1 MFFIPYKRT
10 IDTRGRML
18 SFHAPGKDGIE
29 VAADAKMIPS
39 GVNWIDAVRP
49 DPREIAFLERTL
61 GIEVPALETLSEI
74 ETSSRLRSEN
84 DWLYLSI
91 PMIHRAD
98 GFMPALTP
106 LGFVLSKDILLTV
119 RFKHMKAFD
128 DVPGTLSRC
137 PAQAGGPGA
146 LVAILEV
153 IVDHIADVLEGVGS
167 DLDCLSEEVFGT
179 TTANVRRHKP
189 REDGEQLRLVLRK
202 VGRNGD
208 LTSKIED
215 LLLGMARMVPYLAAN
230 APYLEA
236 GIRAK
241 LESLQ
246 RDIASL
252 NDFETHLT
260 DKIQFLL
267 DATLGL
273 TNIDQNNIFRILTV
287 VSVIGI
293 PPTFVASMYGMNF
306 KNIPEYD
313 WSYGYQYGLL
323 LIALSAIVP
332 IIWFKWRGWW

>member
-1 MFFIPYKRT
+1 M
-10 IDTRGRML
+10 
-18 SFHAPGKDGIE
+18 SFHSAGKDGLE
-29 VAADAKMIPS
+29 VATDAKTIPS
-39 GVNWIDAVRP
+39 GVSWIDAERP
-49 DPREIAFLERTL
+49 DPQEIAFLERTL
-61 GIEVPALETLSEI
+61 GIEVPTLETLSEI
-74 ETSSRLRSEN
+74 ETSSRLRTEK

-91 PMIHRAD
+91 PMIYRAD

-106 LGFVLSKDILLTV
+106 LGFVLSKDVLLTV
-119 RFKHMKAFD
+119 RFKPMKAFD
-128 DVPGTLSRC
+128 DVETISRRL
-137 PAQAGGPGA
+137 AQTGGPGV

-153 IVDHIADVLEGVGS
+153 IVDHAADVLESVGG
-167 DLDCLSEEVFGT
+167 DLDCLSEEIFGT
-179 TTANVRRHKP
+179 NAANARRHKP

-202 VGRNGD
+202 VGRKGD

-215 LLLGMARMVPYLAAN
+215 LLLGMARMVPYVAAN
-230 APYLEA
+230 AAPDLEV

-252 NDFETHLT
+252 NDYETHLT

-313 WSYGYQYGLL
+313 WSFGYQYGLL

-332 IIWFKWRGWW
+332 MIWFKWRGWW

>member
-1 MFFIPYKRT
+1 
-10 IDTRGRML
+10 ML
-18 SFHAPGKDGIE
+18 SFHAAGKDGIE
-29 VAADAKMIPS
+29 AAMDAKTIPS

-49 DPREIAFLERTL
+49 DAQDIAFLKRTL
-61 GIEVPALETLSEI
+61 GIEVPTLETLSEI
-74 ETSSRLRSEN
+74 ETSSRLRSAK

-106 LGFVLSKDILLTV
+106 LGFVLSQDILLTV
-119 RFKHMKAFD
+119 RFEHMKAFD
-128 DVPGTLSRC
+128 DVLDTVSRH
-137 PAQAGGPGA
+137 PMQAGGPGA
-146 LVAILEV
+146 LIAILEA
-153 IVDHIADVLEGVGS
+153 IVDHAADVLEGVGG
-167 DLDCLSEEVFGT
+167 DLDCLSEQIFGT
-179 TTANVRRHKP
+179 NAANAQRHKP
-189 REDGEQLRLVLRK
+189 REDGDQLRLVLRK

-215 LLLGMARMVPYLAAN
+215 LLLGMARMVPYVAAN
-230 APYLEA
+230 ATPYLEA
-236 GIRAK
+236 DIRAK
-241 LESLQ
+241 FKSLQ

-252 NDFETHLT
+252 NDYETHLT

-313 WSYGYQYGLL
+313 WAHGYQYGLL

>member
-1 MFFIPYKRT
+1 
-10 IDTRGRML
+10 ML
-18 SFHAPGKDGIE
+18 SFHSSGKAGTE
-29 VAADAKMIPS
+29 AGTDAKTIPS
-39 GVNWIDAVRP
+39 EVNWIDAVRP
-49 DPREIAFLERTL
+49 DPQEIAFLERTL
-61 GIEVPALETLSEI
+61 KIAVPTPETLSEI
-74 ETSSRLRSEN
+74 ETSSRLRSEK

-91 PMIHRAD
+91 PMIHLAD

-106 LGFVLSKDILLTV
+106 LGFVLSKDVLLTV

-128 DVPGTLSRC
+128 DVQEILSRC

-153 IVDHIADVLEGVGS
+153 IVDHAADVLEGVGR
-167 DLDCLSEEVFGT
+167 DLDGLSEEIFGT
-179 TTANVRRHKP
+179 NAANARRHRP
-189 REDGEQLRLVLRK
+189 RADGDKLRGVTRK
-202 VGRNGD
+202 IGRNGD

-215 LLLGMARMVPYLAAN
+215 LLLGMARMLPYVAAN
-230 APYLEA
+230 AAPYLEA

-241 LESLQ
+241 LKSLQ

-252 NDFETHLT
+252 NDYETHLT
-260 DKIQFLL
+260 DKIHFLL

-293 PPTFVASMYGMNF
+293 PPTFFASMWGMNF
-306 KNIPEYD
+306 KNIHEYD
-313 WSYGYQYGLL
+313 WTYGYEFGLFIIAVSA
-323 LIALSAIVP
+323 LIP

>member
-1 MFFIPYKRT
+1 
-10 IDTRGRML
+10 ML
-18 SFHAPGKDGIE
+18 SFHSAGKAGIE
-29 VAADAKMIPS
+29 VAMDAKSIPS

-49 DPREIAFLERTL
+49 DPQEIAFLERTL

-74 ETSSRLRSEN
+74 ETSSRLRSEK

-106 LGFVLSKDILLTV
+106 LGFVLSKDVLVTV
-119 RFKHMKAFD
+119 RFKHMKALD
-128 DVPGTLSRC
+128 GVRKTLSRC

-146 LVAILEV
+146 LIAILEA
-153 IVDHIADVLEGVGS
+153 IVDHAADVLEGVAG
-167 DLDCLSEEVFGT
+167 DLDCRSEEVFGSDHAT
-179 TTANVRRHKP
+179 PRRHKP

-215 LLLGMARMVPYLAAN
+215 QLLGMARMVPYVAAN
-230 APYLEA
+230 AAPYLEA
-236 GIRAK
+236 GIRVK
-241 LESLQ
+241 LKSLQ

-252 NDFETHLT
+252 NDYETHLT
-260 DKIQFLL
+260 DKIHFLL

-293 PPTFVASMYGMNF
+293 PPTFFASMWGMNF
-306 KNIPEYD
+306 KNIHEYD
-313 WSYGYQYGLL
+313 WTYGYEFGLFIIAVSA
-323 LIALSAIVP
+323 LIP

>member
-1 MFFIPYKRT
+1 
-10 IDTRGRML
+10 ML
-18 SFHAPGKDGIE
+18 SFHAAGKDRIE
-29 VAADAKMIPS
+29 VAMDATTIPFE
-39 GVNWIDAVRP
+39 VNWIDALRP
-49 DPREIAFLERTL
+49 DAQDIAFLERTL
-61 GIEVPALETLSEI
+61 KIEVPTLERLSEI
-74 ETSSRLRSEN
+74 ETSSRLRSEK

-91 PMIHRAD
+91 PMIHWAD
-98 GFMPALTP
+98 GFMPALAP

-119 RFKHMKAFD
+119 RFKQMKALD
-128 DVPGTLSRC
+128 DALETISRC

-146 LVAILEV
+146 LAAILAA
-153 IVDHIADVLEGVGS
+153 IVDRAADVLEGVGG
-167 DLDCLSEEVFGT
+167 DLDGLSEEIFGST
-179 TTANVRRHKP
+179 AANVRRHKP

-215 LLLGMARMVPYLAAN
+215 LLLGMARMVPYVAAN
-230 APYLEA
+230 AAPYLEA
-236 GIRAK
+236 DIRAK
-241 LESLQ
+241 LKSLQ

-252 NDFETHLT
+252 NDYETHLT

-313 WSYGYQYGLL
+313 WSFGYQYALL

>member
-1 MFFIPYKRT
+1 
-10 IDTRGRML
+10 ML
-18 SFHAPGKDGIE
+18 SFHSPGKGGRE
-29 VAADAKMIPS
+29 VAMDAKAIPS
-39 GVNWIDAVRP
+39 EVNWIDAVRP
-49 DPREIAFLERTL
+49 DSREIAFLERTL
-61 GIEVPALETLSEI
+61 RIAVPTLETLAEI
-74 ETSSRLRSEN
+74 ETSSRLRSAK

-91 PMIHRAD
+91 PMLHRAD

-106 LGFVLSKDILLTV
+106 LGFVMSKDILLTV
-119 RFKHMKAFD
+119 RFEHMKVFD
-128 DVPGTLSRC
+128 DVMDTVSRH
-137 PAQAGGPGA
+137 PIEAGGPGA
-146 LVAILEV
+146 LIAILEA
-153 IVDHIADVLEGVGS
+153 IVDHAADVLEGVGG
-167 DLDCLSEEVFGT
+167 DLDYLSEQIFGT
-179 TTANVRRHKP
+179 NAANARHHKP
-189 REDGEQLRLVLRK
+189 RESGEQLRLVLRK
-202 VGRNGD
+202 VGRNRD

-215 LLLGMARMVPYLAAN
+215 LLLGMARMVPYVAAN
-230 APYLEA
+230 AAPYLEA
-236 GIRAK
+236 DIRAK
-241 LESLQ
+241 LKSLQ

-252 NDFETHLT
+252 NDYETHLT

>member
-1 MFFIPYKRT
+1 
-10 IDTRGRML
+10 ML
-18 SFHAPGKDGIE
+18 SFHSAGKDGLE
-29 VAADAKMIPS
+29 VATDAKAIPS
-39 GVNWIDAVRP
+39 GVSWIDAERP
-49 DPREIAFLERTL
+49 DPQEIAFLERTL
-61 GIEVPALETLSEI
+61 GIEVPTLETLSEI

-91 PMIHRAD
+91 PMIHWAD

-106 LGFVLSKDILLTV
+106 LGFVLSKDVLLTV
-119 RFKHMKAFD
+119 RFKPMKAFD
-128 DVPGTLSRC
+128 DVETISRRL
-137 PAQAGGPGA
+137 AQAGGPGV

-153 IVDHIADVLEGVGS
+153 IVDHAADVLESVGG
-167 DLDCLSEEVFGT
+167 DLDCLSEEIFGT
-179 TTANVRRHKP
+179 NAANARRHKP

-215 LLLGMARMVPYLAAN
+215 LLLGMARMVPYVAAN
-230 APYLEA
+230 AAPYLEA

-252 NDFETHLT
+252 NDYETHLT

-313 WSYGYQYGLL
+313 WSFGYQYGLL
-323 LIALSAIVP
+323 LITLSAIVP

>member
-1 MFFIPYKRT
+1 
-10 IDTRGRML
+10 ML

-29 VAADAKMIPS
+29 VAMDAKTIPS
-39 GVNWIDAVRP
+39 EVNWIDVVHP
-49 DPREIAFLERTL
+49 DAREIAFLERTL
-61 GIEVPALETLSEI
+61 GIDVPTLETLSEI
-74 ETSSRLRSEN
+74 ETSSRLRSAKE
-84 DWLYLSI
+84 WLYLSI

-106 LGFVLSKDILLTV
+106 LGFVLSKDVLLTV
-119 RFKHMKAFD
+119 RFQHMKAFD
-128 DVPGTLSRC
+128 DVLETISRC
-137 PAQAGGPGA
+137 PAQVGGSGA
-146 LVAILEV
+146 LADILEV
-153 IVDHIADVLEGVGS
+153 IVDHAADVLEGVGG
-167 DLDCLSEEVFGT
+167 DLDRLTEEIFGT
-179 TTANVRRHKP
+179 NAASFRRHRP
-189 REDGEQLRLVLRK
+189 REDGDKLRGVTRK
-202 VGRNGD
+202 IGRNGD

-215 LLLGMARMVPYLAAN
+215 LLLGMRRVVAYVAAN
-230 APYLEA
+230 AAPYLEA

-246 RDIASL
+246 RDIDSL
-252 NDFETHLT
+252 NDYETHLT
-260 DKIQFLL
+260 DKIHFLL

-273 TNIDQNNIFRILTV
+273 ANIDQNNIFRILTV

-313 WSYGYQYGLL
+313 WSFGYQYGLL

>member
-1 MFFIPYKRT
+1 
-10 IDTRGRML
+10 ML
-18 SFHAPGKDGIE
+18 SFHSPGKAGIE
-29 VAADAKMIPS
+29 AGTDTETIPS
-39 GVNWIDAVRP
+39 GVTWIDALRP
-49 DPREIAFLERTL
+49 DAREIAFLERTL
-61 GIEVPALETLSEI
+61 GIEVPTLETLSGI
-74 ETSSRLRSEN
+74 ETSSRLRSEK

-98 GFMPALTP
+98 GFMPTLTP

-128 DVPGTLSRC
+128 DVLETISRC

-153 IVDHIADVLEGVGS
+153 IVDHAADVLAGAGS
-167 DLDCLSEEVFGT
+167 DLDGLSEEIFGT
-179 TTANVRRHKP
+179 NAANVRRHKP

-215 LLLGMARMVPYLAAN
+215 LLLGMARMVPYVAAN
-230 APYLEA
+230 AAPYLEA
-236 GIRAK
+236 GVRAK

-246 RDIASL
+246 RDIDSL
-252 NDFETHLT
+252 NDYETHLT
-260 DKIQFLL
+260 DKIHFLL

-293 PPTFVASMYGMNF
+293 PPTFFASMWGMNF
-306 KNIPEYD
+306 KNIHEYD
-313 WSYGYQYGLL
+313 WTYGYEFGLFIIAVSA
-323 LIALSAIVP
+323 LIP

>member
-1 MFFIPYKRT
+1 
-10 IDTRGRML
+10 ML
-18 SFHAPGKDGIE
+18 SFHSAGKAGIE
-29 VAADAKMIPS
+29 VAMDAKSIPS
-39 GVNWIDAVRP
+39 GVNWIDALRP
-49 DPREIAFLERTL
+49 DAREIAFLERTL
-61 GIEVPALETLSEI
+61 GIEVPTLETLSEI
-74 ETSSRLRSEN
+74 ETSSRLRSEK

-98 GFMPALTP
+98 SLMPALTP
-106 LGFVLSKDILLTV
+106 LGFVLSKDVLLTV

-128 DVPGTLSRC
+128 KVPETISRC
-137 PAQAGGPGA
+137 PAQAGAPGV

-153 IVDHIADVLEGVGS
+153 IVDHAADVLESVGG
-167 DLDCLSEEVFGT
+167 DLDGLSEEIFG
-179 TTANVRRHKP
+179 ANAANARRHKP

-215 LLLGMARMVPYLAAN
+215 LLLGLARMVPYVADNA

-246 RDIASL
+246 RDINSL
-252 NDFETHLT
+252 NDYETHLT
-260 DKIQFLL
+260 DKIHFLL

-273 TNIDQNNIFRILTV
+273 TNVDQNNIFRILTV

-313 WSYGYQYGLL
+313 WSFGYQYGLL

>member
-1 MFFIPYKRT
+1 
-10 IDTRGRML
+10 ML
-18 SFHAPGKDGIE
+18 SFHAAGKAGIE
-29 VAADAKMIPS
+29 VAADAKTIPS
-39 GVNWIDAVRP
+39 GVNWIDAVQP
-49 DPREIAFLERTL
+49 DPQEIAFLEHTL
-61 GIEVPALETLSEI
+61 GIEVPTLETLSEI
-74 ETSSRLRSEN
+74 ETSSRLRSEK

-106 LGFVLSKDILLTV
+106 LGFVLSKDVLLTV

-128 DVPGTLSRC
+128 DVLETNSRC

-146 LVAILEV
+146 LAAILEA
-153 IVDHIADVLEGVGS
+153 IVDHAADVLEGVGN
-167 DLDCLSEEVFGT
+167 DLDGLSEEIFGT
-179 TTANVRRHKP
+179 NAANARRHKP
-189 REDGEQLRLVLRK
+189 REDGEHLRLVVRK

-215 LLLGMARMVPYLAAN
+215 LLLGMARMVPYVAAN
-230 APYLEA
+230 AAPYLEA

-252 NDFETHLT
+252 NDYETHLT
-260 DKIQFLL
+260 NKIQFLL

-293 PPTFVASMYGMNF
+293 PPTFIASMYG
-306 KNIPEYD
+306 
-313 WSYGYQYGLL
+313 
-323 LIALSAIVP
+323 
-332 IIWFKWRGWW
+332 

>member
-1 MFFIPYKRT
+1 
-10 IDTRGRML
+10 ML

-29 VAADAKMIPS
+29 VVADATTIPS
-39 GVNWIDAVRP
+39 DVSWIDAERP
-49 DPREIAFLERTL
+49 DARDIAFLERTL
-61 GIEVPALETLSEI
+61 GIEVPTLETLSEI
-74 ETSSRLRSEN
+74 ETSSRLRSEK

-98 GFMPALTP
+98 GLMPALTP
-106 LGFVLSKDILLTV
+106 LGFVLSKDVLLTV

-128 DVPGTLSRC
+128 KVPETISRC

-153 IVDHIADVLEGVGS
+153 IVDHAADVLAGAGG
-167 DLDCLSEEVFGT
+167 DLDCLSEQIFGT
-179 TTANVRRHKP
+179 NHATPRRHKP

-215 LLLGMARMVPYLAAN
+215 LLLGMARMVPYVAAN
-230 APYLEA
+230 AAPYLESS
-236 GIRAK
+236 IRAK
-241 LESLQ
+241 LKSLQ

-252 NDFETHLT
+252 NDYETHLT
-260 DKIQFLL
+260 DKTHFLL

-293 PPTFVASMYGMNF
+293 PPTFFASMWGMNF
-306 KNIPEYD
+306 KNIHEYD
-313 WSYGYQYGLL
+313 WTYGYEFGLFIIAVSA
-323 LIALSAIVP
+323 LIP